1 MEKNTLETV
10 IKEYQDAYDAIPQE
24 ALELDLR
31 VTFKTIQ
38 ALAKGN
44 PVSPT
49 QLADIWGM
57 PLDQVQIILKQAEES
72 GRVEIND
79 QGDLV
84 GAVLSLNPTQHQ
96 ISMDNQ
102 PLYAWC
108 AYDAMYAPGVV
119 GIPTQ
124 IVSEDPVTGGRI
136 QVSITP
142 DEVGMV
148 QPESAVVS
156 VVDPGGDM
164 SAGPE
169 STRCTHMLFFESRE
183 SAKQWKQDHTG
194 VSILTVEETFQL
206 AKEFQIDPAR
216 RLGLVNR

>member
-1 MEKNTLETV
+1 MEENTLEQV
-10 IKEYQDAYDAIPQE
+10 IKEYREAYDAIPQE

-44 PVSPT
+44 PVSST
-49 QLADIWGM
+49 QLSDIWGM
-57 PLDQVQIILKQAEES
+57 PLDQVQVILKQAEEN

-79 QGDLV
+79 RGDLV

-96 ISMDNQ
+96 ILMDNQ
-102 PLYAWC
+102 HLYSWC
-108 AYDAMYAPGVV
+108 AYDAMYTPGIV
-119 GIPTQ
+119 GMPAQ

-142 DEVGMV
+142 HEVEMV

-183 SAKQWKQDHTG
+183 SAEQWKQDRTG
-194 VSILTVEETFQL
+194 ISILTVEETFKL
-206 AKEFQIDPAR
+206 AKEFQIEPAR
-216 RLGLVNR
+216 RLRLV

>member
-1 MEKNTLETV
+1 MQQNILEKV
-10 IKEYQDAYDAIPQE
+10 IEKYRDAYDAIPQA

-31 VTFKTIQ
+31 VTVKTIQ
-38 ALAKGN
+38 ALAKGK
-44 PVSPT
+44 PISPA
-49 QLADIWGM
+49 QLANIWDM
-57 PLDQVQIILKQAEES
+57 PLEQVQAILKQAEEN
-72 GRVEIND
+72 GRVEINS
-79 QGDLV
+79 QGELV

-96 ISMDNQ
+96 ILMDNQ
-102 PLYAWC
+102 HLYAWC

-119 GIPTQ
+119 GKPAQ
-124 IVSEDPVTGGRI
+124 IVSKDPVTDRTI

-142 DEVGMV
+142 DGVETI

-183 SAKQWKQDHTG
+183 AAEQWKQGRTG
-194 VSILTVEETFQL
+194 VSILTVEEVVEL
-206 AKEFQIDPAR
+206 AKEFQIEPAR
-216 RLGLVNR
+216 RLGLV

>member
-1 MEKNTLETV
+1 MEKNTLEKV
-10 IKEYQDAYDAIPQE
+10 IKEYREAFDAIPRE
-24 ALELDLR
+24 ALEFDLR

-38 ALAKGN
+38 TLAKGN

-49 QLADIWGM
+49 QLSDIWGM
-57 PLDQVQIILKQAEES
+57 PLDQVRVILKQAEEN
-72 GRVEIND
+72 GRVEINT
-79 QGDLV
+79 QGNLV

-102 PLYAWC
+102 HLYAWC

-119 GIPTQ
+119 GMPAQ
-124 IVSEDPVTGGRI
+124 IVSEDPVTAGRI
-136 QVSITP
+136 QISITP
-142 DEVGMV
+142 DGVETI

-183 SAKQWKQDHTG
+183 SAEQWKQDRTG
-194 VSILTVEETFQL
+194 VSILTVGEVFKL
-206 AKEFQIDPAR
+206 VKEFQINPAR
-216 RLGLVNR
+216 RLELV

>member
-1 MEKNTLETV
+1 MQQNILEKV
-10 IKEYQDAYDAIPQE
+10 IEKYRDAYDAIPQA

-44 PVSPT
+44 PISPA
-49 QLADIWGM
+49 QLANIWDM
-57 PLDQVQIILKQAEES
+57 PLEQVQAILKQAEEN
-72 GRVEIND
+72 GRVEINS
-79 QGDLV
+79 QGELV

-96 ISMDNQ
+96 ILMDNQ
-102 PLYAWC
+102 HLYAWC

-119 GIPTQ
+119 GKPAQ
-124 IVSEDPVTGGRI
+124 IVSKDPVTDRTI

-142 DEVGMV
+142 DGVETI

-183 SAKQWKQDHTG
+183 AAEQWKQGRTG
-194 VSILTVEETFQL
+194 VSILTVEEVVEL
-206 AKEFQIDPAR
+206 AKEFQIEPAR
-216 RLGLVNR
+216 RLGLV

>member
-1 MEKNTLETV
+1 MEENTLEQV
-10 IKEYQDAYDAIPQE
+10 IKEYREAYDAIPQK

-38 ALAKGN
+38 ALAKGD
-44 PVSPT
+44 PVSST
-49 QLADIWGM
+49 QLSDIWGM
-57 PLDQVQIILKQAEES
+57 PLDQVQVILKQAEEN

-79 QGDLV
+79 RGDLV

-102 PLYAWC
+102 RLYAWC
-108 AYDAMYAPGVV
+108 AYDAMYTPGVV
-119 GIPTQ
+119 GMPAQ
-124 IVSEDPVTGGRI
+124 IVSKDPMTGGAI
-136 QVSITP
+136 KVSIAF
-142 DEVGMV
+142 DGVDVV
-148 QPESAVVS
+148 QPESTVVS
-156 VVDPGGDM
+156 VVNPGGDM

-183 SAKQWKQDHTG
+183 SAKQWMQGRTG
-194 VSILTVEETFQL
+194 VSILTVEEVFKL

-216 RLGLVNR
+216 RLGLV